1 MEDHLIFKVALVMSI
16 LGLVGMVVSADMI
29 TAREIQIKDIDRGML
44 DEDVSLEGVVQNV
57 KKSSSS
63 ETYFLEIMDG
73 TGKITLIIFESS
85 AQDLQMANISIYSL
99 NNRRIKVT
107 GKISEYHGNIEVL
120 LNDAASLELL
130 V

>member
-1 MEDHLIFKVALVMSI
+1 MEDHLIFKIALVMSI

-85 AQDLQMANISIYSL
+85 AQDLQKANISIYSL

>member
-16 LGLVGMVVSADMI
+16 LGLVGMVASADMI

-85 AQDLQMANISIYSL
+85 AQDLQKANISIYSL

>member
-85 AQDLQMANISIYSL
+85 AQDLQKANISIYSL

>member
-1 MEDHLIFKVALVMSI
+1 MEDQLIFKVALVMSI
-16 LGLVGMVVSADMI
+16 LGLVGMVASADMI

-107 GKISEYHGNIEVL
+107 GKVSEYHGNLEVL

>member
-1 MEDHLIFKVALVMSI
+1 MSI

-85 AQDLQMANISIYSL
+85 AQDLQKANISIYSL

>member
-1 MEDHLIFKVALVMSI
+1 MEDQLIFKVALVMSI

-107 GKISEYHGNIEVL
+107 GKVSEYHGNLEVL

>member
-1 MEDHLIFKVALVMSI
+1 MEDQLIFKVALVMSI
-16 LGLVGMVVSADMI
+16 LGLVGMVASADMI

-85 AQDLQMANISIYSL
+85 AQDLQKANISIYSL

-107 GKISEYHGNIEVL
+107 GKVSEYHGNLEVL